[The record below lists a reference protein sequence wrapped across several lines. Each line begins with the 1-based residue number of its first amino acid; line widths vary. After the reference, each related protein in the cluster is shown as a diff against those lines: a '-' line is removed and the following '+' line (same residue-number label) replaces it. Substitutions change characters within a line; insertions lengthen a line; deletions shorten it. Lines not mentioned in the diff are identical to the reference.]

1 MRTQEQDLLMLC
13 KCICCVSF
21 SKFSV
26 LMVYSLALHRNCVRQ
41 FLTYDAITIR
51 YRRQW
56 RRMVKNVVGEAEPA
70 KWQLVP
76 QSPSTPASQ
85 PPSLSASQPLSLPAS
100 HSLNLP
106 FLQRHRLEEN
116 CFKIVSFYHEIVSK
130 LVRLKPHEPQCL
142 RRPCL
147 KVRHFWYVFFDNA
160 AKASLIAKSTY
171 VRIFTK
177 SSSVCQSMDRAFLF
191 RG

>member
-85 PPSLSASQPLSLPAS
+85 PPSLSASQPLSPSASQSFSLPAPQSPSLSAPQPPSPSASQPLSLPAS
-100 HSLNLP
+100 QPPSL
-106 FLQRHRLEEN
+106 
-116 CFKIVSFYHEIVSK
+116 S
-130 LVRLKPHEPQCL
+130 
-142 RRPCL
+142 
-147 KVRHFWYVFFDNA
+147 
-160 AKASLIAKSTY
+160 ASQSTA
-171 VRIFTK
+171 
-177 SSSVCQSMDRAFLF
+177 SSSESKIFQKH
-191 RG
+191 